1 MERNLV
7 KTYQISHF
15 PDSERVVVL
24 DIYDNSAVVIR
35 MGDWTGDLQING
47 VLIENVIYASKNISL
62 SHFRTLHAVKEDGY
76 EIMSAP
82 SHIQQIIDQLKWE
95 EVEESLEWRD
105 SQQELT

>member
-15 PDSERVVVL
+15 PDSGRVVVL
-24 DIYDNSAVVIR
+24 DIYDNSTVVIR
-35 MGDWTGDLQING
+35 MEDWTGDLQINA
-47 VLIENVIYASKNISL
+47 VLIENVIYASKNIGL
-62 SHFRTLHAVKEDGY
+62 SHFRTLHTVKEDGY

-95 EVEESLEWRD
+95 EVEES
-105 SQQELT
+105 